1 MGDFLLGEEINFSW
15 AGGSLD
21 PIPENRAVN
30 ETFVLARHGKQFR
43 LRCVRNIDLKPGTGL
58 GKLNWKRH

>member
-43 LRCVRNIDLKPGTGL
+43 LRSQT
-58 GKLNWKRH
+58 RHWVGQIELEAPLSYCLA